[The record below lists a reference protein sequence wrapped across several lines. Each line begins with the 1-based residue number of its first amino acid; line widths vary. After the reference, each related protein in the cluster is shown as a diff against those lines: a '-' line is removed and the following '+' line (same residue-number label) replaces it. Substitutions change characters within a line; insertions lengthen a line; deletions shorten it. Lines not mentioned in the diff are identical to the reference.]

1 MFFVTMATTWCSL
14 PSKVTSQCDKFV
26 DDKLHQVVAMVTK
39 NIGVN
44 EVCQELSICPK
55 KSEVPTEKHEEKV
68 PVKTQE
74 VRKHARFTHV
84 HVGRQN
90 DNLRNNNIL

>member
-1 MFFVTMATTWCSL
+1 MQEVCKLM

-39 NIGVN
+39 NMGVN

-55 KSEVPTEKHEEKV
+55 KSEVPVKTQEV

-74 VRKHARFTHV
+74 VHKHARFTHV
-84 HVGRQN
+84 HVGRNN
-90 DNLRNNNIL
+90 DNVQNNNVL